1 MLVVSYTHQGC
12 SVAQTRLA
20 LEALVQMGRP
30 AEDFV
35 TPVEHEIRTY
45 AHDIVHPNHE
55 RDFRSLA
62 VFPIEE
68 LQDVKVV
75 VLRADYRGRLVV
87 ESVTGASWAP
97 GGCLLWALIWKGH
110 MVYVQPPENLEADAW
125 LAAEEVFST
134 PSLGFQFYWHAR
146 HDQEPSAPGKVA
158 CRLCKPTRRSG
169 AHGDACLR
177 RFSSLAAVA
186 AVAGSKE
193 HGQVRRALRGD
204 PERGLCF
211 RELFAGK
218 ATLTTQWRTMGGH
231 ALEPVE
237 VYENPHTREG
247 YRQGHDLLKK
257 EVRDFHLRRAKDGPE
272 NAAWLASPCTSFC
285 DWQLQNGGT
294 RSFENPEGS
303 DQRNQKEED
312 GNTLSN
318 FAAEYFETM
327 LDNGGFPVAE
337 STGASGRYPK
347 QWNLPSWK
355 KLLARPDVDYME
367 FRMCAF
373 GLGPPD
379 DKTAFYQHMTRVVFP
394 MHLPLREALNRRC
407 PGVSAQHR
415 HVPLKG
421 SRPGILVTRCTEAG
435 VYCPQFVEIV
445 CSVLQNTLEVMVG
458 GVRLPKTVQPRETLC
473 AGGFPLVEDAE
484 AEAAEN
490 VDGAEAENAEEG
502 EVEIA
507 EAAEAEIAEAAGA
520 EDEIAEAAGGAEVEI
535 TEAEIAEAAEGAE
548 AERANGID
556 DAEVEEGS
564 EATEVEDDATEEAS
578 TGDGPRNPPSVP
590 SEGSSKWWTPTDFY
604 SNLPYQIDGIW
615 AEEEPMMDEN
625 NSGQAG
631 LCSVGD
637 PSENRESQQQAERQ
651 ARAGVRAGTQ
661 GAADQWRPRGEGTDT
676 WRISGDGTFVTIY
689 HNLARKRMFIP
700 SGIGFTMPPQD
711 FRNERYTVCKQ
722 IGTGR
727 EVAFVD
733 NWRERG
739 EANPEIG
746 FWTGRT
752 VLVFQGKGLPWE
764 IYNAEENE
772 DDEDENDF
780 GEEDPPEEEEEV
792 TPSTMFQSPLASEFE
807 EGRSRSRSRA
817 RSSGGRREGHQEALL
832 SLGEPTAEEWAKIL
846 RAGNCLLE
854 KAKSVE
860 EAARWLWRARR
871 EKGLD
876 NLKGIQEPVLDGI
889 LHPDLLAYL
898 RSVHRN
904 GMQARHV
911 GERRRMTAG
920 LHPKAKQ
927 NVDQVYKQIW
937 KDVKKNRVLVV
948 AQDNPALKDTMSS
961 PFEAVDKMMPDRSIS
976 VEKRIA
982 HDQRGVN
989 HFTDKSWHPPALQ
1002 PTHDQIAR
1010 RILWMQTRYPGVPV
1024 LLAKK
1029 DIAGVAVGKPS
1040 GRTVIRW
1047 RSPVETGVHGEGEWC
1062 RRGGCWR
1069 KAHDSDLFGV

>member
-1 MLVVSYTHQGC
+1 MQIV
-12 SVAQTRLA
+12 QT
-20 LEALVQMGRP
+20 
-30 AEDFV
+30 D
-35 TPVEHEIRTY
+35 T
-45 AHDIVHPNHE
+45 
-55 RDFRSLA
+55 
-62 VFPIEE
+62 EE
-68 LQDVKVV
+68 W
-75 VLRADYRGRLVV
+75 
-87 ESVTGASWAP
+87 SP
-97 GGCLLWALIWKGH
+97 C
-110 MVYVQPPENLEADAW
+110 
-125 LAAEEVFST
+125 
-134 PSLGFQFYWHAR
+134 
-146 HDQEPSAPGKVA
+146 
-158 CRLCKPTRRSG
+158 
-169 AHGDACLR
+169 DACLR

-394 MHLPLREALNRRC
+394 MHLPLREALNCRC

-445 CSVLQNTLEVMVG
+445 CSVLQSTLEVMVG
-458 GVRLPKTVQPRETLC
+458 GVRLPKTVQPRETLR

-520 EDEIAEAAGGAEVEI
+520 EDETAEAAGGAEFEI

-548 AERANGID
+548 AERANGVD

-564 EATEVEDDATEEAS
+564 EATEEIKDEVGEAEGAEVEDDATEEAS

-625 NSGQAG
+625 NSGK
-631 LCSVGD
+631 LVCV
-637 PSENRESQQQAERQ
+637 
-651 ARAGVRAGTQ
+651 
-661 GAADQWRPRGEGTDT
+661 QWATLVKIGSLSNKPRGRQE
-676 WRISGDGTFVTIY
+676 
-689 HNLARKRMFIP
+689 P
-700 SGIGFTMPPQD
+700 
-711 FRNERYTVCKQ
+711 
-722 IGTGR
+722 
-727 EVAFVD
+727 
-733 NWRERG
+733 
-739 EANPEIG
+739 
-746 FWTGRT
+746 
-752 VLVFQGKGLPWE
+752 
-764 IYNAEENE
+764 
-772 DDEDENDF
+772 
-780 GEEDPPEEEEEV
+780 
-792 TPSTMFQSPLASEFE
+792 EFE
-807 EGRSRSRSRA
+807 LELKGQQIN
-817 RSSGGRREGHQEALL
+817 GGRQ
-832 SLGEPTAEEWAKIL
+832 
-846 RAGNCLLE
+846 
-854 KAKSVE
+854 
-860 EAARWLWRARR
+860 
-871 EKGLD
+871 
-876 NLKGIQEPVLDGI
+876 LKE
-889 LHPDLLAYL
+889 
-898 RSVHRN
+898 
-904 GMQARHV
+904 
-911 GERRRMTAG
+911 
-920 LHPKAKQ
+920 
-927 NVDQVYKQIW
+927 
-937 KDVKKNRVLVV
+937 
-948 AQDNPALKDTMSS
+948 
-961 PFEAVDKMMPDRSIS
+961 
-976 VEKRIA
+976 
-982 HDQRGVN
+982 
-989 HFTDKSWHPPALQ
+989 
-1002 PTHDQIAR
+1002 
-1010 RILWMQTRYPGVPV
+1010 QTR
-1024 LLAKK
+1024 
-1029 DIAGVAVGKPS
+1029 
-1040 GRTVIRW
+1040 
-1047 RSPVETGVHGEGEWC
+1047 
-1062 RRGGCWR
+1062 GGYQEME
-1069 KAHDSDLFGV
+1069 HS